1 MLMERILSRENLLS
15 ALKRVERNKGSHGVD
30 GMSVQNLRK
39 HILEHWE
46 SMKMELLEGT
56 YDPQPVRRVEIPKP
70 DGGMRLL
77 GIPTVID
84 RLIQQAIAQILT
96 SLYDPAFSDHS
107 YGFRPN
113 RSAHDAVKKAKG
125 YIQEGNRWVIDID
138 LEKFFDKVNH
148 DRLMGALAKRIKDK
162 RLLKLIRKYLKSGIM
177 IDGIVTTS
185 EEGTPQG
192 GPLSPLLSN
201 IVLDELDKELEERGH
216 KFVRYADDCNIYVKT
231 EKAGNRVMNSIT
243 SFIEGKLKLK
253 VNLNKSAVDRPWK
266 RKFLGFSFTPHKEP
280 KVRIAKV
287 SIERMKDK
295 IREITSRKKPYSME
309 YRIKKLNQYLMGW
322 CGYFA
327 LADTPSVFT
336 KFDSWIKRRLR
347 MCTWKNW
354 KKPSTKVRK
363 LIGLGVPKGKA
374 YEWGNSRKSYWRI
387 SKSPI
392 LHRTLGNSYWS
403 SQGLKSLLSRYETLR
418 HQS

>member
-30 GMSVQNLRK
+30 RMPVQNLRK
-39 HILEHWE
+39 HILTHWE
-46 SMKMELLEGT
+46 SMRMELLQGT
-56 YDPQPVRRVEIPKP
+56 YEPQSVRRVEIPKP
-70 DGGMRLL
+70 DGGVRLL

-84 RLIQQAIAQILT
+84 RFIQQAIAQVLS
-96 SLYDPAFSDHS
+96 SLYDPMFSDHS

-113 RSAHDAVKKAKG
+113 RSAHDAVRKAKG
-125 YIQEGNRWVIDID
+125 YIREGNRWIIDID

-148 DRLMGALAKRIKDK
+148 DRLMGTLAKRIKDK
-162 RLLKLIRKYLKSGIM
+162 RLLRLIRKYLKSGIM
-177 IDGIVTTS
+177 INGIVTLS

-201 IVLDELDKELEERGH
+201 IVLDELDKELEKRGH

-231 EKAGNRVMNSIT
+231 QRAGNRVMNSVT

-266 RKFLGFSFTPHKEP
+266 RKFLGFSFTNGKEP
-280 KVRIAKV
+280 KVRIAKESV
-287 SIERMKDK
+287 KRTKSK

-309 YRIKKLNQYLMGW
+309 YRIEKLNQYLMGW

-327 LADTPSVFT
+327 LADTPSVFI

-347 MCTWKNW
+347 MCMWKNW

-403 SQGLKSLLSRYETLR
+403 SQGLKSLISRYDTLR